1 MNVTLVMLDIIYTTT
16 NVLLNAQI
24 LIMETTEFVIL
35 ATMLVHHVMDQLLK
49 NVILVTM
56 DTSLKELNVLSLAQ
70 MVTTETL
77 KPTNVTFVI
86 KLVPL
91 AQEDHLKNVLAA
103 TNYIILTDNVSI
115 IAQLDTSETVK
126 HGIVIFVELTA
137 LLVIVVEPPK
147 NNVALVMKEDTYTEM
162 NVSLSAQ
169 MLIMKNQTPTLVKL
183 VTKLAQL
190 AKTPMNVHLAQM
202 DYIYL
207 EHHVLKYA
215 QMVCMKMIQQTNA
228 KHVTQLVTL
237 VKDQMPLNV
246 TAVLITYG
254 YTNHQLVNVLLNAQK
269 CGTDPQNVDVV
280 SFV

>member
-1 MNVTLVMLDIIYTTT
+1 MLDTIYTIT
-16 NVLLNAQI
+16 NVLLNVQI
-24 LIMETTEFVIL
+24 LIMEKTENVIIAIL
-35 ATMLVHHVMDQLLK
+35 IVHHVTDLLTK
-49 NVILVTM
+49 NVILVMM
-56 DTSLKELNVLSLAQ
+56 DTSLKELNVLPHAQ
-70 MVTTETL
+70 MDTTETL
-77 KPTNVTFVI
+77 TPTNVTFVI

-183 VTKLAQL
+183 VTKLALL

>member
-1 MNVTLVMLDIIYTTT
+1 
-16 NVLLNAQI
+16 
-24 LIMETTEFVIL
+24 
-35 ATMLVHHVMDQLLK
+35 
-49 NVILVTM
+49 M